1 MTRNGLDE
9 SASGLQRKKGVPMKK
24 LAYQAPRLVALGS
37 VANLTQVGGTNPGA
51 DGKGGSVLG
60 KGPF

>member
-1 MTRNGLDE
+1 
-9 SASGLQRKKGVPMKK
+9 MKK